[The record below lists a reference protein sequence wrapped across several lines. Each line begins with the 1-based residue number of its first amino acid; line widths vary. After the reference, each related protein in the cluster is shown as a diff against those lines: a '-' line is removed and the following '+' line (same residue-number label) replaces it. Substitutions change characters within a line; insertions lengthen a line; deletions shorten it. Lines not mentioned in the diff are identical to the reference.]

1 MKKIIILLVLV
12 LFTLFLFPQN
22 YFNVKIFLWDND
34 RELTF
39 ENPDKPGALIGYEM
53 NFIKSFEVVG
63 FSEDN
68 GNLTIS
74 SLLPDL
80 NSLTGYGALFIV
92 CGPRSYS
99 EEIISYEDRIKLKEY
114 LNSGGCLYIE
124 GKI

>member
-12 LFTLFLFPQN
+12 LFALFLFPQN

-39 ENPDKPGALIGYEM
+39 ENPDKPGTFIGYEE

-63 FSEDN
+63 FSKNN
-68 GNLTIS
+68 GNLTVS

-80 NSLTGYGALFIV
+80 NSLTEYGALFIV
-92 CGPRSYS
+92 CGPRSYL

-114 LNSGGCLYIE
+114 LNFGGCLYIE